1 MNDRRMEI
9 LEATCTIVAQGG
21 VRDLSLQKVADHMGL
36 TFDEVDRH
44 FPTEL
49 ELIHAAFDHADGR
62 ATAFV
67 ADRIQA
73 ETTVQRLTHL
83 LSLYID
89 DAPEIREDWIFWME
103 LETGAIYD
111 LDIREIVT
119 DQTGMWLAM
128 IAGLISAVQG
138 EGIIDDRVDP
148 NASALRLCL
157 IQDSLAKQCVIGWVT
172 VDEARVEMIRALDH
186 ELGLHATA
194 ERDV

>member
-1 MNDRRMEI
+1 MNDRRTEI
-9 LEATCTIVAQGG
+9 LDATCLIVAQGG

-62 ATAFV
+62 ATAYV

-73 ETTVQRLTHL
+73 ETTVQRLAHL
-83 LSLYID
+83 LTLYID

-103 LETGAIYD
+103 LETTAIFD
-111 LDIREIVT
+111 HGIREVVT

-128 IAGLISAVQG
+128 IAGLIRAVQS
-138 EGIIDDRVDP
+138 EGNIDDGVDP
-148 NASALRLCL
+148 DASALRLCL
-157 IQDSLAKQCVIGWVT
+157 IQDSLAKQSVIGWVT
-172 VDEARVEMIRALDH
+172 VDDARTEMVRALDH
-186 ELGLHATA
+186 ELGLHATV
-194 ERDV
+194 E